1 MGIGVCSVL
10 LLVDMHLGNKKR
22 EPRVKIDTGIDD
34 RSGKG
39 VFGVAV
45 IYNTSIEQVL
55 LGMMMMNK
63 YILLL
68 LQQVSLYLLNVYGE
82 SLNLFAL

>member
-1 MGIGVCSVL
+1 M
-10 LLVDMHLGNKKR
+10 
-22 EPRVKIDTGIDD
+22 ID
-34 RSGKG
+34 RAKAF
-39 VFGVAV
+39 FGVAV

-68 LQQVSLYLLNVYGE
+68 LQQVLLYLLNAIVYGK
-82 SLNLFAL
+82 SLNYI